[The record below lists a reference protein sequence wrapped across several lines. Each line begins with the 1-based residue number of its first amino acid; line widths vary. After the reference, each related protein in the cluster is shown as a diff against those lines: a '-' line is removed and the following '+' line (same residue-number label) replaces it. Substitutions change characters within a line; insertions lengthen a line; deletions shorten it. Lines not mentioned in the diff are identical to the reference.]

1 MEKIKLLVLDVDGT
15 LTNGKLYIDNYLDNL
30 ANEGKAFHV
39 RDGFAMVNWLKQ
51 GGEIAIL
58 TGKYSNI
65 VSKRAE
71 ELGIKYVIQASKNK
85 TKDLKKLLSELNLD
99 FSNVAYMGDDVNDI
113 GVMLRVAC
121 PACPADAVD
130 EVRNLSNIKFISSK
144 NGGDGAVREFL
155 EYIMKNN
162 GMWKKVLDRYMNE
175 E

>member
-85 TKDLKKLLSELNLD
+85 TKDLKNLLSELNLN

-121 PACPADAVD
+121 P
-130 EVRNLSNIKFISSK
+130 
-144 NGGDGAVREFL
+144 
-155 EYIMKNN
+155 
-162 GMWKKVLDRYMNE
+162 
-175 E
+175 